1 VIWVDLMNQEKRKF
15 LVNKAKIS
23 KLRLLFVLLIAFTL
37 IASCDN
43 NPPSMEPELIVFN
56 ADIRTVDQNQNRAE
70 AFAIK
75 DGRFVAVGNNE
86 DVLDL
91 KGTTTESINAN
102 GATIVPGFIDSHTH
116 LSSGSKIVTGINL
129 TGIREKSVWLEMIA
143 ERVKTMEPG
152 EWLLGGRWDYTF
164 ENKGLP
170 TRWELDNV
178 SPNNP
183 IALSDIDGHSMWVNS
198 LAIEKAN
205 IRANSE
211 VPLGGQILV
220 NESSGEPNGILL
232 EGAMQLIWD
241 APTYIRDSDLS
252 RDKIE
257 QVLDYA
263 NSFGITGVHD
273 MSSRIELEKYKDLAI
288 NKKLF
293 LRVFWGEMS
302 KFTQED
308 DNTNNQK
315 LINQLIRE
323 YKFHDQDVGPLIEYG
338 FIKYVIDG
346 VLSTHTAAL
355 IDPYSDRPEI
365 VGEPFY
371 IQGEINRLVK
381 RANSLGMPVAIH
393 AIGDRG
399 VKMALNAFEYSG
411 NTSLANRIEHI
422 EIIEPSDI
430 DRFKKLNV
438 TASMQPNHGTGVI
451 GKYITPRVGLEREKY
466 AYVWNDFLRSEVRLA
481 LSSDFATSPFSP
493 LVQLADA
500 VFRESPS
507 GLYEGP
513 WYPQQALSFEQALYA
528 YTQVGADLAGWGDQI
543 GSISVGKWADFVVLD
558 GALNDPVGRELKQ
571 RSVAAT
577 YLAGRK
583 VFLADD

>member
-1 VIWVDLMNQEKRKF
+1 MNQEKRKC
-15 LVNKAKIS
+15 LVNKVEIK
-23 KLRLLFVLLIAFTL
+23 KLRLLFLLLTAFSL

-70 AFAIK
+70 AFAIRG
-75 DGRFVAVGNNE
+75 GRFVAVGNNKE
-86 DVLDL
+86 VLDL
-91 KGTTTESINAN
+91 KGATTESINVN

-129 TGIREKSVWLEMIA
+129 TGVREKSVWLEMIA

-170 TRWELDNV
+170 TRWELDEV

-205 IRANSE
+205 IRADSE

-241 APTYIRDSDLS
+241 APTYVRDSDLS
-252 RDKIE
+252 RDQIE

-263 NSFGITGVHD
+263 NSFGITSVHD
-273 MSSRIELEKYKDLAI
+273 MSSRIELDKYKDLAI
-288 NKKLF
+288 NKKLYV
-293 LRVFWGEMS
+293 RVFWGEHS
-302 KFTQED
+302 KFSQED
-308 DNTNNQK
+308 DNTNSEK

-323 YKFHDQDVGPLIEYG
+323 YKFHDQDRGPLIEYG

-513 WYPQQALSFEQALYA
+513 WYPRQALSFEQALYA

-571 RSVAAT
+571 RTVMGT

-583 VFLADD
+583 VFSADD

>member
-1 VIWVDLMNQEKRKF
+1 MNQEKRKC
-15 LVNKAKIS
+15 LVNKVEIK
-23 KLRLLFVLLIAFTL
+23 KLRLLFLLLTAFSL

-75 DGRFVAVGNNE
+75 GGRFVAVGNNE

-91 KGTTTESINAN
+91 KGATTESINAN

-129 TGIREKSVWLEMIA
+129 TGVREKSVWLEMIA

-183 IALSDIDGHSMWVNS
+183 VALSDIDGHSMWVNS

-205 IRANSE
+205 IRADSE

-241 APTYIRDSDLS
+241 APTYVRDSDLS
-252 RDKIE
+252 RDQIE

-263 NSFGITGVHD
+263 NSFGITSVHD
-273 MSSRIELEKYKDLAI
+273 MSSRIELDKYKDLAI
-288 NKKLF
+288 NKKLYV
-293 LRVFWGEMS
+293 RVFWGEHS
-302 KFTQED
+302 KFSQED
-308 DNTNNQK
+308 DNTNNEK
-315 LINQLIRE
+315 RINQLIRE
-323 YKFHDQDVGPLIEYG
+323 YKFHDQDRGPLIEYG

-371 IQGEINRLVK
+371 IQGEINRLVN

-513 WYPQQALSFEQALYA
+513 WYPRQALSFEQALYA

-571 RSVAAT
+571 RTVMGT

-583 VFLADD
+583 VFSADD

>member
-1 VIWVDLMNQEKRKF
+1 MNQEKRKF
-15 LVNKAKIS
+15 LVNKAKIL

>member
-1 VIWVDLMNQEKRKF
+1 MNQEKRKC
-15 LVNKAKIS
+15 LVNKVEIK
-23 KLRLLFVLLIAFTL
+23 KLRLLFLLLTAFSL

-75 DGRFVAVGNNE
+75 GGRFVAVGNNE
-86 DVLDL
+86 EVLDL
-91 KGTTTESINAN
+91 KGATTESINAN

-129 TGIREKSVWLEMIA
+129 TGVREKSVWLEMIA

-183 IALSDIDGHSMWVNS
+183 VALSDIDGHSMWVNS

-205 IRANSE
+205 IRADSE

-241 APTYIRDSDLS
+241 APTYVRDSDLS
-252 RDKIE
+252 RDQIE

-263 NSFGITGVHD
+263 NSFGITSVHD
-273 MSSRIELEKYKDLAI
+273 MSSRIELDKYKDLAI
-288 NKKLF
+288 NKKLYV
-293 LRVFWGEMS
+293 RVFWGEHS
-302 KFTQED
+302 KFSQED
-308 DNTNNQK
+308 DNTNNEK
-315 LINQLIRE
+315 RINQLIRE
-323 YKFHDQDVGPLIEYG
+323 YKFHDQDRGPLIEYG

-371 IQGEINRLVK
+371 IQGEINRLVN

-571 RSVAAT
+571 RTVMGT

-583 VFLADD
+583 VFSADD

>member
-1 VIWVDLMNQEKRKF
+1 MNQEKRKC
-15 LVNKAKIS
+15 LVNKTEIK
-23 KLRLLFVLLIAFTL
+23 KLWLLFLLLTAFSL

-70 AFAIK
+70 AFAIRG
-75 DGRFVAVGNNE
+75 GRFVAVGNNE
-86 DVLDL
+86 EVLDL
-91 KGTTTESINAN
+91 KGATTESINVN

-129 TGIREKSVWLEMIA
+129 TGVREKSVWLEMIA

-170 TRWELDNV
+170 TRWELDEV

-205 IRANSE
+205 IRADSE
-211 VPLGGQILV
+211 VPLGGQVLV

-241 APTYIRDSDLS
+241 APTYVRDSDLS
-252 RDKIE
+252 RDQIE

-263 NSFGITGVHD
+263 NSFGITSVHD
-273 MSSRIELEKYKDLAI
+273 MSSRIELDKYKDLAI
-288 NKKLF
+288 NKKLYV
-293 LRVFWGEMS
+293 RVFWGEHS
-302 KFTQED
+302 KFSQED
-308 DNTNNQK
+308 DNTNSEK

-323 YKFHDQDVGPLIEYG
+323 YKFHDQDRGPLIEYG

-513 WYPQQALSFEQALYA
+513 WYPRQALSFEQALYA

-571 RSVAAT
+571 RTVMGT

-583 VFLADD
+583 VFSADD

>member
-1 VIWVDLMNQEKRKF
+1 MNQEKRKF

-241 APTYIRDSDLS
+241 APTYVRDSDLS
-252 RDKIE
+252 RDQIE

-583 VFLADD
+583 VFSADD

>member
-1 VIWVDLMNQEKRKF
+1 MNQEKRKC
-15 LVNKAKIS
+15 LVNKVEIK
-23 KLRLLFVLLIAFTL
+23 KLRLLFLLLTAFSL

-86 DVLDL
+86 EVLDL
-91 KGTTTESINAN
+91 KGATTESINAN

-129 TGIREKSVWLEMIA
+129 TGVREKSVWLEMIA

-183 IALSDIDGHSMWVNS
+183 VALSDIDGHSMWVNS

-205 IRANSE
+205 IRADSE

-241 APTYIRDSDLS
+241 APTYVRDSDLS
-252 RDKIE
+252 RDQIE

-263 NSFGITGVHD
+263 NSFGITSVHD
-273 MSSRIELEKYKDLAI
+273 MSSRIELDKYKDLAS
-288 NKKLF
+288 NKKLYV
-293 LRVFWGEMS
+293 RVFWGEHS
-302 KFTQED
+302 KFSQED
-308 DNTNNQK
+308 DNTNNEK
-315 LINQLIRE
+315 RINQLIRE
-323 YKFHDQDVGPLIEYG
+323 YKFHDQDRGPLIEYG

-571 RSVAAT
+571 RTVMGT

-583 VFLADD
+583 VFSADD

>member
-1 VIWVDLMNQEKRKF
+1 MNQEKRKC
-15 LVNKAKIS
+15 LVNKVEIK
-23 KLRLLFVLLIAFTL
+23 KLRLLFLLLTAFSL

-75 DGRFVAVGNNE
+75 GGRFVAVGNNE
-86 DVLDL
+86 EVLDL
-91 KGTTTESINAN
+91 KGATTESINAN

-129 TGIREKSVWLEMIA
+129 TGVREKSVWLEMIA
-143 ERVKTMEPG
+143 ERVKTMDPG

-183 IALSDIDGHSMWVNS
+183 VALSDIDGHSMWVNS

-205 IRANSE
+205 IRADSE

-241 APTYIRDSDLS
+241 APTYVRDSDLS
-252 RDKIE
+252 RDQIE

-263 NSFGITGVHD
+263 NSFGITSVHD
-273 MSSRIELEKYKDLAI
+273 MSSRIELDKYKDLAI
-288 NKKLF
+288 NKKLYV
-293 LRVFWGEMS
+293 RVFWGEHS
-302 KFTQED
+302 KFSQED
-308 DNTNNQK
+308 DNTNNEK
-315 LINQLIRE
+315 RINQLIRE
-323 YKFHDQDVGPLIEYG
+323 YKFHDQDRGPLIEYG

-381 RANSLGMPVAIH
+381 RANNLGMPVAIH

-451 GKYITPRVGLEREKY
+451 GKYITPRVGVEREKY

-571 RSVAAT
+571 RTVMGT

-583 VFLADD
+583 VFSADD